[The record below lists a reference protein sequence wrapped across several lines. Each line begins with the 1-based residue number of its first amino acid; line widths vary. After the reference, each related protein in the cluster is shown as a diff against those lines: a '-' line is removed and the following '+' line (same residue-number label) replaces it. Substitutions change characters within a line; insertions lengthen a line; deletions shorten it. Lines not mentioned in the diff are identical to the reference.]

1 VLIISEYNCAALALT
16 GCLQINPFNLVETAE
31 GALTPPSLPSL
42 PSTHARAGTI
52 ARLQARLHMLL
63 YYMVARLHDF
73 LHACTIARLGACI
86 CWNSVRVAW
95 AGIDT
100 ALRMAESERTLR
112 SSRDMQ
118 CVAAHLATCC
128 RQSSV
133 HPSTQII
140 LPTTT
145 YGDLPTRST

>member
-1 VLIISEYNCAALALT
+1 MLIISEYNCAALALT

-73 LHACTIARLGACI
+73 LHACTIARLHDCT
-86 CWNSVRVAW
+86 VARLH
-95 AGIDT
+95 T
-100 ALRMAESERTLR
+100 CTL
-112 SSRDMQ
+112 
-118 CVAAHLATCC
+118 AHLHVSCFHA
-128 RQSSV
+128 
-133 HPSTQII
+133 STLICMMARLRAC
-140 LPTTT
+140 LPAC
-145 YGDLPTRST
+145 LLAC